1 MRIAIGAWSQ
11 ETNTFSPVP
20 SGREHFVIR
29 SYETLEEL
37 VDVYEKSRVEISGF
51 LHILRQTPATILPLI
66 TANAGASGGALKR
79 EAFDSILADLLA
91 SLREAGPVDAVLL
104 SLHGALV
111 IEDHDDAEGCILQA
125 VRELVGPH
133 VPIAAS
139 LDLHG
144 HITPLMIE
152 QADIL
157 VGYQEYPHID
167 MFETGEIT
175 AKLLLAQLQG
185 EITPHMAIA
194 KRPMLVNPVSGQ
206 STTQPM
212 RRIMDRAR
220 EMEASGQVICASLF
234 PVQPWLDVAD
244 LGFAALVVA
253 QSPEVAQA
261 AADELAD
268 LAWQARAEFE
278 PDFVIPLDDAIMIAM
293 ESDGVTVVGDPGDA
307 PSSGA
312 AADNPS
318 ILRALL
324 AHGVDQSEKRTYLS
338 ICDAPAAQQAAAA
351 GIGAEVTLRVGHS
364 ISRKDGEPLEVH
376 GKVLALNHGLTRMQ
390 GPGATGAV
398 LNMGLTAVLAI
409 GDIRLVIRSLPASEW
424 DPAIYLSVGL
434 FLNEASL
441 IFVKS
446 PAHFRVVYG
455 PIAGRVLVADT
466 PGAARAN
473 MGALDLKRVT
483 RPLFPLDQ
491 I

>member
-11 ETNTFSPVP
+11 ETNTFSPFL
-20 SGREHFVIR
+20 SQREQFTIR
-29 SYETLEEL
+29 TYASAEEL
-37 VDVYEKSRVEISGF
+37 AQTFATSRVEISGF
-51 LHILRQTPATILPLI
+51 LHVLAQTDATVVPLL
-66 TANAGASGGALKR
+66 TAKAGASGGAITR
-79 EAFDSILADLLA
+79 AAFDSILADLLESIRA
-91 SLREAGPVDAVLL
+91 AGQLDAVLL

-125 VRELVGPH
+125 VRELVGPK

-144 HITPLMIE
+144 HITPQMLE
-152 QADIL
+152 YADIL
-157 VGYQEYPHID
+157 VGYEEYPHID
-167 MFETGEIT
+167 MFETGERT
-175 AKLLLAQLQG
+175 AKLLLAQLRG
-185 EITPHMAIA
+185 EITPHMAMA

-206 STTQPM
+206 STTQPL

-220 EMEASGQVICASLF
+220 ELEASGEVIVASLF
-234 PVQPWLDVAD
+234 PVQPWIDVVD
-244 LGFAALVVA
+244 LGFASLVVA
-253 QSPEVAQA
+253 QSPEAAQR

-268 LAWQARAEFE
+268 MAWEARTEFE
-278 PDFVIPLDDAIMIAM
+278 PDFVIPLDEAIRIAM
-293 ESDGVTVVGDPGDA
+293 ESDGVTVIGDPGDA

-324 AHGVDQSEKRTYLS
+324 AHGVDRSEKRTYLA
-338 ICDAPAAQQAAAA
+338 ICDAPAAQAAAAA
-351 GIGAEVTLRVGHS
+351 GIGAEVTLHVGHTL
-364 ISRKDGEPLEVH
+364 SRNDGEPLEIRAT
-376 GKVLALNHGLTRMQ
+376 VLALNHGLTRMQ

-398 LNMGLTAVLAI
+398 MNMGLTAMVAI
-409 GDIRLVIRSLPASEW
+409 GNIRLVIRSLPASEW

-446 PAHFRVVYG
+446 PAHFRVVYA
-455 PIAGRVLVADT
+455 PIADRVLVADT

-473 MGALDLKRVT
+473 MGALDLKRVK